1 LSAQRTLYVYA
12 DGIKGEPTAVP
23 ARNINPYLADAPDVV
38 LQRRG
43 SPLCDVPEMLSGN
56 QPIDNGQY
64 LFTPEEMAEFLQ
76 REPGAKPYFRRWLGA
91 DEFL

>member
-1 LSAQRTLYVYA
+1 M
-12 DGIKGEPTAVP
+12 P

-43 SPLCDVPEMLSGN
+43 TPLCDVPEMGIGN
-56 QPIDNGQY
+56 KPIDDSNY

-76 REPGAKPYFRRWLGA
+76 REPGAKPYFRSWLGA
-91 DEFL
+91 DEF